1 MNCLGTSVC
10 LLSSIWTIRV
20 DMGHLGKEFPALHVL
35 RVLNHKHGVSGFPSA
50 FYSGPVLV
58 QCNVLGLLQ
67 NSWITGGL
75 RILYFTRA
83 NQAEESVDRESIRSR
98 RREALTDS

>member
-1 MNCLGTSVC
+1 MSPEFHLDNPSGHGSFRERVPSVAC
-10 LLSSIWTIRV
+10 FKGFESQAWRFRFSFSFLLRAELS
-20 DMGHLGKEFPALHVL
+20 LL
-35 RVLNHKHGVSGFPSA
+35 
-50 FYSGPVLV
+50 